1 MRLIFVSALLAATAL
16 TLSAC
21 ITTSMQ
27 GYADKSLPKQ
37 SIRHIAVLVSA
48 AGPLA
53 TSMEESAATEGK
65 KHGVAVEDAFTLFP
79 PTRTYSNA
87 EVRQGLLTQ
96 GLDGVL
102 LINVGDSGVVKEYAG
117 TVFSGTYS
125 GATSLNG
132 NATQF
137 GNLANLSLTGSSNG
151 SMTASSTPTY
161 RYSRQTASTAR
172 LIEPATGRNLW
183 VGRGQVSA
191 GGALFVGNGM
201 SAGSAMSAIFDDL
214 QQKTIIAGT

>member
-1 MRLIFVSALLAATAL
+1 MAAP
-16 TLSAC
+16 LSGC

-27 GYADKSLPKQ
+27 GYADRSLPRQ
-37 SIRHIAVLVSA
+37 PIRHIAVLVSA
-48 AGPLA
+48 PGPLA
-53 TSMEESAATEGK
+53 TSMQASAAGEGK
-65 KHGVAVEDAFTLFP
+65 KHGLIVEDAFILFP

-96 GLDGVL
+96 GVDGVL

-125 GATSLNG
+125 GNTSMSG
-132 NATQF
+132 TATQF
-137 GNLANLSLTGSSNG
+137 GNSANLSIYGSSNG
-151 SMTASSTPTY
+151 FTTATATPTY
-161 RYSRQTASTAR
+161 SYRRQTAFTAR
-172 LIEPATGRNLW
+172 LLEPATGRNLW
-183 VGRGQVSA
+183 VGSGQVNA